1 MLTTPALKAGMLS
14 FWQTLVTVSVLG
26 ILRLART
33 APGAQ
38 NHIETFDRDVCVIG
52 GGSSGTYTAIRL
64 QQMGMTVALIE
75 KSDLLGGQV
84 NTYIDNITGKAIDYG
99 VKVFNNVSVVR
110 DYFDFLGVPLKKFES
125 YVPDQKTIYA
135 NLANATEVSAAE
147 ISTLN
152 VTDGLL
158 RYQAQLEKYPYLSNG
173 FHLPSPVPDDLLIPW
188 GDFIEKHNL
197 SAISGL
203 VFTLVGGPGNIL
215 AQPTLYVAKNFG
227 EIQVRSALEGLTLT
241 EADGDNQALYT
252 AALARLGNGT
262 NTFVRSNVTHVVR
275 NANGT
280 EVTVSTPAGLK
291 LIRASKLVI
300 TVPPELSIL
309 DSFLNL
315 SFSERN
321 LFRQFNNSYIWASIV
336 EKTGIPCDTGLANVN
351 PSATLGIPSMPA
363 IFGTEP
369 SGVSE
374 LLIVW
379 YGSSFSMSDQQVKA
393 NILRTLKRWKMAMGY
408 PTSNGT
414 GPQIVQ
420 FKAHSPYMLTVSTEA
435 IIGGFYDRL
444 NALQGQHNTFWTGAA
459 WQTQDSTALWNFTE
473 HEILPM
479 VMAALR

>member
-1 MLTTPALKAGMLS
+1 MLS
-14 FWQTLVTVSVLG
+14 FGRALAGLSVLG
-26 ILRLART
+26 FLSPVLT
-33 APGAQ
+33 ASGAQ
-38 NHIETFDRDVCVIG
+38 NQFETVDRDVCVIG

-64 QQMGMTVALIE
+64 QQMGKKVALIE
-75 KSDLLGGQV
+75 KEDLLGGQV
-84 NTYIDNITGKAIDYG
+84 DTYIDPVTGTAIDYG

-110 DYFDFLGVPLKKFES
+110 DYFHFLGVPLKNFLS
-125 YVPDQKTIYA
+125 YVPEQKTIYA
-135 NLANATEVSAAE
+135 NLANATEIPATE
-147 ISTLN
+147 IGTPN

-158 RYQAQLEKYPYLSNG
+158 RYQAQLEKYQYLSNG

-188 GDFIEKHNL
+188 GDFIEKYNL

-203 VFTLVGGPGNIL
+203 VFALVGGPGNIL
-215 AQPTLYVAKNFG
+215 AHPTLYVAKNFG
-227 EIQVRSALEGLTLT
+227 EIQVRSALDGLTVT
-241 EADGDNQALYT
+241 QANSNNQALYS

-262 NTFVRSNVTHVVR
+262 NAFVRSNITRVIR

-280 EVTVSTPAGLK
+280 EVTVSTPSGLK

-300 TVPPELSIL
+300 TVPPKLSIL

-315 SFSERN
+315 SSTERN

-336 EKTGIPCDTGLANVN
+336 EKSGIPYATSLANVN
-351 PSATLGIPSMPA
+351 PLAALGIPPMPA

-374 LLIVW
+374 SQIVW

-393 NILRTLKRWKMAMGY
+393 DILKTLKRWKMAMGY

-414 GPQIVQ
+414 EPQILQ
-420 FKAHSPYMLTVSTEA
+420 FKSHSPYMLTVSTEA
-435 IIGGFYDRL
+435 ITNGFYDKV
-444 NALQGQHNTFWTGAA
+444 NGLQGQHNSFWTGAA

-473 HEILPM
+473 YQILPKI
-479 VMAALR
+479 MASLR